1 MAQKETPGMDVS
13 ELVQDLDDSSLK
25 IISMYQNKNFLPHNE
40 RVQNIAWRIQNRK
53 AVRRH
58 SGRVSKVAQQPK
70 DAVKMGTSVSLPSKS
85 SLITPTATTT
95 PMAPTAPP
103 QPVEEFDYVAH
114 IRRIS
119 QEEYD
124 LKPQPAV
131 SPAEASANG
140 SATGRKVGTP
150 NTPRAA
156 SFGSQSGSQMQRQS
170 SKRAAQ
176 HSPVTGQER
185 SDTGEK
191 SFLSSYINSLE
202 STIKNDYK
210 ISPQQPRHNS
220 SGALSHYVS
229 DKVSPPM
236 RSLAC
241 SNCHT
246 KTTPL
251 WRKTAQG
258 ETLCNACGLFYKLH
272 GTLRP
277 SHNAYQP
284 RPQGSQFR
292 PNSVPH
298 NPNFKWS
305 MDGAIS
311 SSNTGLFSQMG
322 EASVDP
328 VSTSTAFS
336 NPSHNISTGASTQS
350 VQRPDAFFGY
360 DQMMN
365 TPMSQDKGPHT
376 GADNDTD
383 EIDKLL
389 NMNLFQSESFV
400 IGPEKSQDPHAHAY
414 DSRGMEATDE
424 ILIDE
429 PSMSGNYN
437 WLDFSH

>member
-25 IISMYQNKNFLPHNE
+25 IILMYQNKNFLPHNE

-58 SGRVSKVAQQPK
+58 SGRVLKAAQQPK
-70 DAVKMGTSVSLPSKS
+70 DAVKMGTSVSLPLKL
-85 SLITPTATTT
+85 SLITPTATTA

-131 SPAEASANG
+131 SPAEALANG
-140 SATGRKVGTP
+140 SGAGRKVGTP
-150 NTPRAA
+150 NTLRAA
-156 SFGSQSGSQMQRQS
+156 SFGSQSGLQMQRQS
-170 SKRAAQ
+170 LKRAAQ
-176 HSPVTGQER
+176 HSPVTGPER

-191 SFLSSYINSLE
+191 LFLSSYINSLE
-202 STIKNDYK
+202 LTIKNDYK

-220 SGALSHYVS
+220 SGALLHYVS
-229 DKVSPPM
+229 DK
-236 RSLAC
+236 
-241 SNCHT
+241 
-246 KTTPL
+246 
-251 WRKTAQG
+251 
-258 ETLCNACGLFYKLH
+258 
-272 GTLRP
+272 
-277 SHNAYQP
+277 
-284 RPQGSQFR
+284 
-292 PNSVPH
+292 
-298 NPNFKWS
+298 
-305 MDGAIS
+305 
-311 SSNTGLFSQMG
+311 MG

-328 VSTSTAFS
+328 VSTLTAFS
-336 NPSHNISTGASTQS
+336 NPSQNISTGASTQS

-389 NMNLFQSESFV
+389 NMNLFQLELFV
-400 IGPEKSQDPHAHAY
+400 IGPEKSQDPHAHGY

-437 WLDFSH
+437 WLDFLH